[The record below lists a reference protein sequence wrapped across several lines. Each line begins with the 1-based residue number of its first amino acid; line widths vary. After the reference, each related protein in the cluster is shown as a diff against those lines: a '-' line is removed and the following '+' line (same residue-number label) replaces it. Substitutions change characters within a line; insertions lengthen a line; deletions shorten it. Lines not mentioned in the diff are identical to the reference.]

1 MIVAGHQADLFPY
14 SGFWFKMAHA
24 DVFDLKIYDQ
34 FQARGY
40 QRRVL
45 MRGTWASVPVIGDP
59 RRCRIRDVRI
69 DPDLARMTLR
79 DHVLG
84 RYRGSRHWDRYGPE
98 VLRMLDES
106 CSDLLWHLNLTLI
119 LGIRDLLGITTPVAI
134 SPAPSGRG
142 SAGLVSMLGS
152 YGATTYLSGTGGR
165 SYMGDCREFAEAGIR
180 VVWSDHRAQTSDSV
194 LTLLM
199 DHDDPMEAI
208 LATSATAPQHEEV
221 PA

>member
-24 DVFDLKIYDQ
+24 DIFDIKIYDQ

-69 DPDLARMTLR
+69 DPDLARVTLR

-84 RYRGSRHWDRYGPE
+84 RYRGSRHWDRYGAR
-98 VLRMLDES
+98 VLAMIDETH
-106 CSDLLWHLNLTLI
+106 SDRLWHLNLTLI

-134 SPAPSGRG
+134 APVPSGKG
-142 SAGLVSMLGS
+142 AAGLVSMLRS

-165 SYMGDCREFAEAGIR
+165 SYMGDCREFAEAGID
-180 VVWSDHRAQTSDSV
+180 VTWSDHHAETSDSV

-199 DHDDPMEAI
+199 DHDDPMAAV
-208 LATSATAPQHEEV
+208 LATSETAPHRAEV
-221 PA
+221 SA